1 MTFSASMFAK
11 HRQGT
16 APALNTLA
24 LDSAQLVLDFSGF
37 ETTPFLNQV
46 LGINLNKLLAPGL
59 GVKGQLASG
68 AAFTVYYFS
77 ETAYRFVIEQ
87 NHADELQNLVE
98 AHHSDYDIELVAR
111 KDLSMSILSGEQ
123 AFDTIIKQFGLTP
136 GLRLSDEQVCYG
148 RQSGEVFVTSLLA
161 DDLQQYQ
168 LIAQTDTLNKW
179 HQQLQEQGFSLN

>member
-16 APALNTLA
+16 VPALNTLA
-24 LDSAQLVLDFSGF
+24 LESTQLILDFSGF
-37 ETTPFLNQV
+37 ETAPFLHQV
-46 LGINLNKLLAPGL
+46 LGFNLNKLLAPGL
-59 GVKGQLASG
+59 GIKGQLASG

-87 NHADELQNLVE
+87 NNAEELQHLVDT
-98 AHHSDYDIELVAR
+98 HHHDYDIELVAR
-111 KDLSMSILSGEQ
+111 KDLSMSTLSGEL

-161 DDLQQYQ
+161 DDHQQYQ
-168 LIAQTDTLNKW
+168 LIAHTDTLSKW
-179 HQQLQEQGFSLN
+179 HQQLQAHGFSLN

>member
-59 GVKGQLASG
+59 GIKGQLVSG

-111 KDLSMSILSGEQ
+111 KDLSMSTLSGE
-123 AFDTIIKQFGLTP
+123 
-136 GLRLSDEQVCYG
+136 
-148 RQSGEVFVTSLLA
+148 
-161 DDLQQYQ
+161 YQ
-168 LIAQTDTLNKW
+168 ISTA
-179 HQQLQEQGFSLN
+179 

>member
-59 GVKGQLASG
+59 GIKGQLASG

-77 ETAYRFVIEQ
+77 ETAYRFVIDAA
-87 NHADELQNLVE
+87 HADELQNLVE

-111 KDLSMSILSGEQ
+111 NDLSMSTLSGEL
-123 AFDTIIKQFGLTP
+123 AFDTIIKQFALTP
-136 GLRLSDEQVCYG
+136 GLRLSDDQVCYG
-148 RQSGEVFVTSLLA
+148 RQSGDVFVTALLN

-179 HQQLQEQGFSLN
+179 HQQLQAQGFSLN